1 MYACTHEVLLQVE
14 TSIVQS
20 IVNEGG
26 YDAFSRVPHVPY
38 WHDIHHMLRELVVD
52 EVPLLR
58 EERVLDTEAVCS
70 RARRGYGGGLWGSW
84 GALVSLAQRLP
95 FEELD
100 RR

>member
-1 MYACTHEVLLQVE
+1 MHTFCTHEVLLQVE

-26 YDAFSRVPHVPY
+26 YDALPCVSHVPY
-38 WHDIHHMLRELVVD
+38 WHDVHHVLWKLVVD

-95 FEELD
+95 LKVLD
-100 RR
+100 R